1 MCGSVSS
8 IYIYCIYMEWDFPVT
23 AGNCESK
30 HGEHGGPELRRFQF
44 PCAVFTWQGKS
55 GKYLGLKSSITCEFL
70 DVLYSRI
77 FYPLIT
83 CPTRITA
90 HTAMD
95 NHLKGGILFSD
106 ISDHL
111 PVFSIC
117 FKNLQN
123 VEMNRTVT
131 IHHKNINNMNK
142 FKERLADTNWS

>member
-1 MCGSVSS
+1 MKTALGIFQNDYNEILGETSRENKTC
-8 IYIYCIYMEWDFPVT
+8 YITGDLNLNLMNHYCH
-23 AGNCESK
+23 S
-30 HGEHGGPELRRFQF
+30 
-44 PCAVFTWQGKS
+44 FTG
-55 GKYLGLKSSITCEFL
+55 EFL
-70 DVLYSRI
+70 DALYSTM

-90 HTAMD
+90 HTATLIDNICTNRMD